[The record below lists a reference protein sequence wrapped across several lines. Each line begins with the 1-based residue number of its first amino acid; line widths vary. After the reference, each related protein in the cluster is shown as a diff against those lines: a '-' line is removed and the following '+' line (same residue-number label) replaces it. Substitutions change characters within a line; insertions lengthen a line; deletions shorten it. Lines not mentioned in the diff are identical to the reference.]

1 MVALLH
7 CHIKKLHHLHETKR
21 TRSSFKKNIFE
32 LRNPIFL
39 SFFFFPFF
47 NHLVKRSPFTFSQFC
62 DKSDKNLH
70 SRQPSMNALT
80 TSQRHFLLKK
90 FPFSESTQLRKVDQK
105 DPLNTYSYST
115 SIDWIAA
122 GDEYSIGDED

>member
-1 MVALLH
+1 
-7 CHIKKLHHLHETKR
+7 
-21 TRSSFKKNIFE
+21 
-32 LRNPIFL
+32 
-39 SFFFFPFF
+39 
-47 NHLVKRSPFTFSQFC
+47 
-62 DKSDKNLH
+62 
-70 SRQPSMNALT
+70 MNALT